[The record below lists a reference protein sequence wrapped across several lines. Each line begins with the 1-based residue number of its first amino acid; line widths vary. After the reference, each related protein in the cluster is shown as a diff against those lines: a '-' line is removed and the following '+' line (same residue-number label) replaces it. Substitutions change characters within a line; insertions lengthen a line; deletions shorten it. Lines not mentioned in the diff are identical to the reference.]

1 MSSTDLADEQTKHNI
16 EVLEKEALEHS
27 ILQKVTAPRAKI
39 THKGYETIED
49 VTGTRTT
56 DTAREEEEQR
66 MAMEKRERERLAR
79 LRAVSQSGQE
89 GSPIT
94 PVDPSL
100 NQTSPTI
107 STPSWGAPPP
117 VPSEV
122 AQSPVTVDQPAVA
135 VRLAPRPLFVPTASD
150 FTSGDQG
157 LDLADLIHIDED
169 MPPQDVP
176 PSSNPQERM
185 SEQLTVNTSTDVQT
199 PVITSGP
206 SPFAQAK
213 PVESPMQA
221 SFDLNALWTEPG
233 RSEQANETLQVNVES
248 PIERDVGSQEKP
260 DERLGEAMDLG
271 SDNGQDQDLDAMLDR
286 AEQADKQST
295 SIDISVLPR
304 VWEGQVSEKFV
315 ILSSTKL
322 NAIF

>member
-169 MPPQDVP
+169 MPP
-176 PSSNPQERM
+176 SRCT
-185 SEQLTVNTSTDVQT
+185 TVLK
-199 PVITSGP
+199 
-206 SPFAQAK
+206 SP
-213 PVESPMQA
+213 
-221 SFDLNALWTEPG
+221 
-233 RSEQANETLQVNVES
+233 RANERTVDGQHKHRCTDSRNYFWSVAVCA
-248 PIERDVGSQEKP
+248 
-260 DERLGEAMDLG
+260 GEASG
-271 SDNGQDQDLDAMLDR
+271 IANA
-286 AEQADKQST
+286 
-295 SIDISVLPR
+295 SIL
-304 VWEGQVSEKFV
+304 
-315 ILSSTKL
+315 
-322 NAIF
+322 